1 MHHPAIARPRS
12 LIPAH
17 VLLLLSQQARHGY
30 ELAESLRLLGFEG
43 VTTSLVYRE
52 LGRLEE
58 AGLVQSFWQASQA
71 RGPARHMYELT
82 GAGRDDLAHVS
93 NEVRA
98 LVAHLEGFL
107 AQLDGP
113 DGHHHPVPAA
123 GNGETTARSRF
134 WKRRVDR

>member
-17 VLLLLSQQARHGY
+17 VLLLLSQRARHGY
-30 ELAESLRLLGFEG
+30 ELAESLRLLGFAG

-52 LGRLEE
+52 LGRLEA

-93 NEVRA
+93 NEVRG
-98 LVAHLEGFL
+98 LVAHLERFL

-113 DGHHHPVPAA
+113 DGAQPVAA
-123 GNGETTARSRF
+123 VDDGETSGRSRF
-134 WKRRVDR
+134 WKRRPG

>member
-17 VLLLLSQQARHGY
+17 VLLLLSQRARHGY
-30 ELAESLRLLGFEG
+30 ELAESLRLLGFAG

-52 LGRLEE
+52 LGRLEA

-82 GAGRDDLAHVS
+82 EAGKENLAACADD
-93 NEVRA
+93 VRC
-98 LVAHLEGFL
+98 LIAHLTEVL
-107 AQLDGP
+107 AQIERLAQPLAVEDGQ
-113 DGHHHPVPAA
+113 GR
-123 GNGETTARSRF
+123 GRRRF
-134 WKRRVDR
+134 WKAP

>member
-17 VLLLLSQQARHGY
+17 VLLLLSQRARHGY
-30 ELAESLRLLGFEG
+30 ELAESLRLLGFDG

-93 NEVRA
+93 GEVRA
-98 LVAHLEGFL
+98 LVAHLERFL
-107 AQLDGP
+107 VELDGP
-113 DGHHHPVPAA
+113 DGHHPVPAVGGDEA
-123 GNGETTARSRF
+123 TGRSRF
-134 WKRRVDR
+134 WKRRMDR